1 MDELAAV
8 PIRRNTILL
17 AGSMACLSGMFQ
29 LVAAVSSLTFVKV
42 TGVHGLLGLGPA
54 IFLVTA
60 ALAAY
65 QAGRGMDR
73 FGRIPPLAVGFV
85 VATCGL
91 IVTGIG
97 TRLVLAPLTIGG
109 FVLLGA
115 ALGTL
120 TLVRTAGG
128 DMYPPEQRAAGI
140 ALVLSGAV
148 VGAILGPL
156 VFDPL
161 LSGRQLS
168 TGSLSLAW
176 FAAIAFPLVGLALVL
191 CVRPDPRRVAEL
203 LAARGRDVRVEPT
216 AAPIR
221 EIVRRPGVAPALL
234 GALASFSVMASVMNL
249 IGYVVVAHGNHE
261 PSDVFPIIG
270 AHVFG
275 MYAFVVIVGP
285 FVDRFGR
292 RRPLVGGLVLM
303 GACCAGL
310 ALVSGVVAT
319 AVLLF
324 GLGLGWSFAFLAASP
339 TSSTARA
346 RASAAACSGCPTCS
360 RASRRPP
367 SRSSAASYSIGWASR
382 RLLSGPRCSCCALLR
397 GSQRGDRRRRVRRSW
412 SRRPSRWWVRALRT
426 ELLDGVAGSGRRA
439 SARRRLASYSTL
451 KRSSSTRVRFVPD
464 RHPPADLAP
473 EVELRLGLHLEHP
486 PPAEALVPAERF
498 EHHRRQDVD
507 EVLVRDLEPPVDR
520 RTRRGRRCAASRT
533 RDRAPGSPEASET
546 HARCSACAMRAR
558 GGAMPTSA
566 CGCTRR
572 ARRDR
577 CAG

>member
-60 ALAAY
+60 AFAAY

-97 TRLVLAPLTIGG
+97 TRLVLAPLTIAG
-109 FVLLGA
+109 FVLLGS

-161 LSGRQLS
+161 LAGRQLS
-168 TGSLSLAW
+168 SDSLSLAW
-176 FAAIAFPLVGLALVL
+176 FAAIGFPLVGLVLVL

-203 LAARGRDVRVEPT
+203 LAARGRDVRVEST

-234 GALASFSVMASVMNL
+234 GALASFAVMASVMNL

-303 GACCAGL
+303 GACCAAL

-319 AVLLF
+319 AVLAVRARPRLELLVPRGELRPGRSHEPARARPPARALRHALGHHGGHARDRRRPRARSGGRHGACARVRGARADPCCVARNAAIGGASSADRDHGDRAGG
-324 GLGLGWSFAFLAASP
+324 GLGL
-339 TSSTARA
+339 
-346 RASAAACSGCPTCS
+346 
-360 RASRRPP
+360 
-367 SRSSAASYSIGWASR
+367 
-382 RLLSGPRCSCCALLR
+382 SGPSCSM
-397 GSQRGDRRRRVRRSW
+397 V
-412 SRRPSRWWVRALRT
+412 
-426 ELLDGVAGSGRRA
+426 
-439 SARRRLASYSTL
+439 
-451 KRSSSTRVRFVPD
+451 
-464 RHPPADLAP
+464 
-473 EVELRLGLHLEHP
+473 
-486 PPAEALVPAERF
+486 
-498 EHHRRQDVD
+498 
-507 EVLVRDLEPPVDR
+507 
-520 RTRRGRRCAASRT
+520 
-533 RDRAPGSPEASET
+533 
-546 HARCSACAMRAR
+546 
-558 GGAMPTSA
+558 
-566 CGCTRR
+566 
-572 ARRDR
+572 
-577 CAG
+577 